1 MVQNVLLIVRSKPT
15 TWKMVS
21 EGTED
26 ESKVELNVGDQATEN
41 NQLLK
46 VRRRKHVRGRRTH
59 ESLLRSVRLNA
70 SMKKKERMGTDVK
83 CDG

>member
-41 NQLLK
+41 NQLLE
-46 VRRRKHVRGRRTH
+46 VRRRKQEEEELMRVR
-59 ESLLRSVRLNA
+59 
-70 SMKKKERMGTDVK
+70 
-83 CDG
+83 

>member
-26 ESKVELNVGDQATEN
+26 ESKVKLNVGDQATKKK
-41 NQLLK
+41 QLLK
-46 VRRRKHVRGRRTH
+46 VRRKNVRGRRTH
-59 ESLLRSVRLNA
+59 ESSLRSVR
-70 SMKKKERMGTDVK
+70 
-83 CDG
+83 